1 MLAPGASY
9 VAPED
14 SSEISTLRN
23 QAKAT
28 IIEYSWRMVFAKD
41 EAEFDQLLK
50 EMQETADGLG
60 YQTVLEFDMNNAKI
74 KTKTDRSSERIW
86 GLIKNKQ
93 RIARVICQRFL
104 GKVSIQPLDKQS
116 LKKIDPAPADQSSS
130 LRRKTM
136 IVDKKIVCF
145 YGDSITDS
153 NRNYQAIP
161 AGWSSWGTAMFI

>member
-1 MLAPGASY
+1 MGGAESTIGYLEENDQLLVAPGASY

-60 YQTVLEFDMNNAKI
+60 YQTVLEFDMNNAKDQNE
-74 KTKTDRSSERIW
+74 KRIEVA
-86 GLIKNKQ
+86 KE
-93 RIARVICQRFL
+93 F
-104 GKVSIQPLDKQS
+104 
-116 LKKIDPAPADQSSS
+116 
-130 LRRKTM
+130 
-136 IVDKKIVCF
+136 
-145 YGDSITDS
+145 GD
-153 NRNYQAIP
+153 
-161 AGWSSWGTAMFI
+161 